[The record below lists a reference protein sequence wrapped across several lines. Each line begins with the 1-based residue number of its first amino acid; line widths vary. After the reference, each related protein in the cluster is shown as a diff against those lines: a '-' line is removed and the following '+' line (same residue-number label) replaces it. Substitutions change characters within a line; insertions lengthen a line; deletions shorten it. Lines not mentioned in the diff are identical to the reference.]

1 MVICRQSLLH
11 VHKVHVRL
19 SASLFFCGFI
29 RFFTGKLRQL
39 FQFRNDKLFIFGE
52 QRRVHITYVYEV
64 GKRHGECFVV
74 SKQRAIKQQVFI
86 YKLPK
91 GKRCTFYFFVYEE
104 IPKNISKGIFQTID
118 CYLFHVEYK

>member
-1 MVICRQSLLH
+1 MEIHRLFLLR
-11 VHKVHVRL
+11 VHKACVRL

-29 RFFTGKLRQL
+29 RFRTGILRLL
-39 FQFRNDKLFIFGE
+39 FQFRNDKRLIFGE
-52 QRRVHITYVYEV
+52 QRRVRIAYVYEI

-74 SKQRAIKQQVFI
+74 SKQRAVKQQIFI

-91 GKRCTFYFFVYEE
+91 GKRCAFYLFVYEE